1 MTTVTKIR
9 NAWKVNE
16 RTVIINKAQ
25 DVTADG
31 SGYGWI
37 IPTGHITYKVFGG
50 KKSGGAANE
59 WFLEDL
65 TNEVLMPA
73 SSAVRAFEMI
83 DRI

>member
-9 NAWKVNE
+9 SAWSVNG
-16 RTVIINKAQ
+16 RTVFINKAET
-25 DVTADG
+25 VIADG
-31 SGYGWI
+31 SGYGWFI
-37 IPTGHITYKVFGG
+37 KTGFITYKVFGG

-65 TNEVLMPA
+65 TNETIFPMP
-73 SSAVRAFEMI
+73 SAVAAFKEI